1 MEFKYRLKNID
12 ELVKKIKPFLKN
24 KLILI
29 EGGLGSGKTTL
40 IKKICKELGY
50 NNHVTSPTFPIL
62 NIYEN
67 KPDKIY
73 HADFYRLNNINE
85 VNELGIYEI
94 MDKGD
99 WFFIEWP
106 ELLLNKVDSP
116 YTKIEIITLDKDTR
130 KINLT
135 NHEF

>member
-1 MEFKYRLKNID
+1 MEGD
-12 ELVKKIKPFLKN
+12 
-24 KLILI
+24 
-29 EGGLGSGKTTL
+29 LGSGKTTL

-50 NNHVTSPTFPIL
+50 DNHVTSPTFPIL

-67 KPDKIY
+67 KAAKIY

-94 MDKGD
+94 IDKGD

-106 ELLLNKVDSP
+106 ELLLNNFDNP
-116 YTKIEIITLDKDTR
+116 YTKIEIKTFDKDTR